1 MVYSH
6 FCYLTLTHNPQF
18 SNDST
23 HGFTTQAFLISSL
36 VLHLHIVTSFS
47 GASVASHTEQRC
59 VILSALC
66 VCVLLH
72 FNEELH
78 GSSRHLVE
86 AAIIF
91 LAVIANLASVAYKI
105 SVGEGL
111 DCGRQ

>member
-1 MVYSH
+1 MVRV
-6 FCYLTLTHNPQF
+6 
-18 SNDST
+18 
-23 HGFTTQAFLISSL
+23 SL
-36 VLHLHIVTSFS
+36 VIQNT
-47 GASVASHTEQRC
+47 G

-72 FNEELH
+72 YNEELH

-105 SVGEGL
+105 SVEKDWIVVVSEGNSSAL
-111 DCGRQ
+111 ASELSSPFLKTSSQQVKFEMSLKNDCS